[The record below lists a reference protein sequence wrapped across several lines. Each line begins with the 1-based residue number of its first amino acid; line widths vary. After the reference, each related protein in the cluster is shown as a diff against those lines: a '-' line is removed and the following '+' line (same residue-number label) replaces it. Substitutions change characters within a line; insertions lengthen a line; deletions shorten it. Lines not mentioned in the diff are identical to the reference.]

1 MSCVKEYYG
10 ISDTTK
16 LIWERE
22 KLSWNLGPI
31 NIPAHGKTNNFLVNY
46 YGPPSGYKLA
56 NTNYPPWNT
65 FQRFSLHQ
73 VLDTKDFDLS
83 GDNDLDWMSQF
94 MPGEIPS
101 WILAIEDKSERDE
114 MMKMMGI
121 GKSLI

>member
-1 MSCVKEYYG
+1 MEFRPYKY
-10 ISDTTK
+10 
-16 LIWERE
+16 
-22 KLSWNLGPI
+22 
-31 NIPAHGKTNNFLVNY
+31 PAHGKTNNFLVNY

-56 NTNYPPWNT
+56 NTNYPRGILSKD
-65 FQRFSLHQ
+65 FLYQ

-114 MMKMMGI
+114 MMKMMG
-121 GKSLI
+121 